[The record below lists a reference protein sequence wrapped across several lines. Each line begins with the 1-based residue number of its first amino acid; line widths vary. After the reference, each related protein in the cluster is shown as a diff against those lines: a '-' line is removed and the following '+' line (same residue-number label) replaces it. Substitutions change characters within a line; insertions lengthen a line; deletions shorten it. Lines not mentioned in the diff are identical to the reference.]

1 MRNKL
6 RATSHDASTIATV
19 LKELDNRRLADKI
32 FDTVSEES
40 ILVFID
46 TRIFLDDTVYGRRKK
61 AAIPK
66 PNSIRL
72 SHFAR
77 TPTCDGHEQTQT

>member
-40 ILVFID
+40 ILVFIV
-46 TRIFLDDTVYGRRKK
+46 TRIFLDDTVYDRRKK
-61 AAIPK
+61 AIPK

-77 TPTCDGHEQTQT
+77 TPTCDGHKQTQT